1 LPPLVLS
8 RVEVA
13 QPAQPRPEFN
23 LDYSS
28 ADAFGPGWWG
38 PALVTLIEDRT
49 SPSHAGGRTTPSCWA
64 RQDIILP
71 RGRASIFMGFES
83 GGANWTPQPP
93 CPTRPYNRFTATAY
107 LGQTVI
113 RVDAPE
119 AQAGRI

>member
-1 LPPLVLS
+1 MVG
-8 RVEVA
+8 A
-13 QPAQPRPEFN
+13 GA
-23 LDYSS
+23 
-28 ADAFGPGWWG
+28 G
-38 PALVTLIEDRT
+38 
-49 SPSHAGGRTTPSCWA
+49 HAHRG
-64 RQDIILP
+64 QDITLP

-119 AQAGRI
+119 AQAGSRRITNPYNTPKGIEMVVRALQPRVPTHGATGSNK